1 MAKEIKSQKEFQ
13 REMSQVEKDQKVVL
27 YICNCPGCYPPFC
40 NNGTNCKEF
49 KVRKSCIG
57 IGSKS
62 VWFLFFDFFQFKDL
76 ARQHKDRT
84 KFFKINFGKHQGCRP
99 IADESGRT

>member
-1 MAKEIKSQKEFQ
+1 MPVLLIPLLQLPKTPKRPFSFKMAKEIKSQKEFQ

-27 YICNCPGCYPPFC
+27 YICNCPGCYSLFC

-57 IGSKS
+57 IRSKY
-62 VWFLFFDFFQFKDL
+62 V
-76 ARQHKDRT
+76 
-84 KFFKINFGKHQGCRP
+84 
-99 IADESGRT
+99 